1 MVLFDTY
8 ARWPVRAVRGEK
20 HWLWDESGRRYLDF
34 TSGIGVTSLGHVPDA
49 VKQAVA
55 AQLETLW
62 HCSNLF
68 QIPLQEQVAAKLCA
82 ASGLDRAFFC
92 NSGAE
97 ANEAAIKLARR
108 YFQVVRGEERY
119 EVVTFHGSFHGRT
132 LATLTATG
140 QEKVKVGFAPLPEGF
155 RSVPF
160 GDLAALEAVVTDKT
174 AAVLLELVQGEGG
187 VVPADP
193 AFVRGVAELCR
204 QKGLLLIV
212 DEVQTGIGRT
222 GSLFAFQHY
231 GVVPDAVTLAKGLGS
246 GIPVG
251 ALLAK
256 EDVAAAFAPGSHG
269 STFGGNPVAMAAAL
283 ATLEELERGGWL
295 ERVRAMGALMKER
308 LEALAARTP
317 AIVDVRGLGLMLG
330 VQVTVPVADV
340 LAALRRRG
348 VLMLPAGTDVIRL
361 LPPFTIGPAEVE
373 VAVRALGEALDEVA
387 AQGGAAK
394 AET

>member
-1 MVLFDTY
+1 MTLFDTY

-34 TSGIGVTSLGHVPDA
+34 TSGIGVTNLGHVPET

-55 AQLETLW
+55 AQLEALW
-62 HCSNLF
+62 HCSNF
-68 QIPLQEQVAAKLCA
+68 FHIPLQERLAEKLCTL
-82 ASGLDRAFFC
+82 SGLDRAFFC

-108 YFQVVRGEERY
+108 YFQVVKGEKRY
-119 EVVTFHGSFHGRT
+119 EVVTFHRSFHGRT

-140 QEKVKVGFAPLPEGF
+140 QEKVKTGFAPLPEGF
-155 RSVPF
+155 RSVPY
-160 GDLAALEAVVTDKT
+160 GDLAALEAAVTDNT
-174 AAVLLELVQGEGG
+174 AAVMLELVLGEGG
-187 VVPADP
+187 VVPAEP

-204 QKGLLLIV
+204 RRDLLFIV
-212 DEVQTGIGRT
+212 DEVQTGLGRT
-222 GSLFAFQHY
+222 GTLFAFQQY
-231 GVVPDAVTLAKGLGS
+231 DVVPDVVTLAKGLGS
-246 GIPVG
+246 GLPVG
-251 ALLAK
+251 AMLAK
-256 EDVAAAFAPGSHG
+256 AFLSDAFGPGSHG
-269 STFGGNPVAMAAAL
+269 TTFGGNPVAMAAAL

-295 ERVRAMGALMKER
+295 ERVRAMGALLKER
-308 LEALAARTP
+308 LAELATRMP
-317 AIVDVRGLGLMLG
+317 AVVEVRGLGLMLG

-373 VAVRALGEALDEVA
+373 VAVRALAEALDEVA
-387 AQGGAAK
+387 AQGGDAK
-394 AET
+394 AE

>member
-1 MVLFDTY
+1 VTLFDTY

-34 TSGIGVTSLGHVPDA
+34 TSGIGVTNLGHVPEA

-55 AQLETLW
+55 AQLEALW
-62 HCSNLF
+62 HCSNF
-68 QIPLQEQVAAKLCA
+68 FHIPLQERLAEKLCTL
-82 ASGLDRAFFC
+82 SGLDRAFFC

-108 YFQVVRGEERY
+108 YFQVVKGEKRY
-119 EVVTFHGSFHGRT
+119 EVVTFHRSFHGRT

-140 QEKVKVGFAPLPEGF
+140 QEKVKTGFAPLPEGF
-155 RSVPF
+155 RSVPY
-160 GDLAALEAVVTDKT
+160 GDLAALEAAVTDNT
-174 AAVLLELVQGEGG
+174 AAVMLELVLGEGG
-187 VVPADP
+187 VVPAEP

-204 QKGLLLIV
+204 RRDLLFIV
-212 DEVQTGIGRT
+212 DEVQTGLGRT
-222 GSLFAFQHY
+222 GTLFAFQQY
-231 GVVPDAVTLAKGLGS
+231 GVVPDVVTLAKGLGS
-246 GIPVG
+246 GLPVG
-251 ALLAK
+251 AMLAK
-256 EDVAAAFAPGSHG
+256 AFLSDAFGPGSHG
-269 STFGGNPVAMAAAL
+269 TTFGGNPVAMAAAL

-295 ERVRAMGALMKER
+295 ERVRAMGALLKER
-308 LEALAARTP
+308 LAELATRMP
-317 AIVDVRGLGLMLG
+317 AVVEVRGLGLMLG

-373 VAVRALGEALDEVA
+373 VAVRALAEALDEVA
-387 AQGGAAK
+387 AQGGDAK
-394 AET
+394 AE

>member
-1 MVLFDTY
+1 MTLFDTY

-34 TSGIGVTSLGHVPDA
+34 TSGIGVTNLGHVPEA

-55 AQLETLW
+55 AQLEALW
-62 HCSNLF
+62 HCSNF
-68 QIPLQEQVAAKLCA
+68 FHIPLQERLAEKLCTL
-82 ASGLDRAFFC
+82 SGLDRAFFC

-108 YFQVVRGEERY
+108 YFQVVKGEKRY
-119 EVVTFHGSFHGRT
+119 EVVTFHRSFHGRT

-140 QEKVKVGFAPLPEGF
+140 QEKVKTGFAPLPEGF
-155 RSVPF
+155 RSVPY
-160 GDLAALEAVVTDKT
+160 GDLAALEAAVTDNT
-174 AAVLLELVQGEGG
+174 AAVMLELVLGEGG
-187 VVPADP
+187 VVPAEP

-204 QKGLLLIV
+204 RRDLLFIV
-212 DEVQTGIGRT
+212 DEVQTGLGRT
-222 GSLFAFQHY
+222 GTLFAFQQY
-231 GVVPDAVTLAKGLGS
+231 GVVPDVVTLAKGLGS
-246 GIPVG
+246 GLPVG
-251 ALLAK
+251 AMLAK
-256 EDVAAAFAPGSHG
+256 AFLSDAFGPGSHG
-269 STFGGNPVAMAAAL
+269 TTFGGNPVAMAAAL

-295 ERVRAMGALMKER
+295 ERVRAMGALLKER
-308 LEALAARTP
+308 LAELATRMP
-317 AIVDVRGLGLMLG
+317 AVVEVRGLGLMLG

-373 VAVRALGEALDEVA
+373 VAVRALAEALDEVA
-387 AQGGAAK
+387 AQGGDAK
-394 AET
+394 AE

>member
-1 MVLFDTY
+1 VTLFDTY

-34 TSGIGVTSLGHVPDA
+34 TSGIGVTNLGHVPEA

-55 AQLETLW
+55 AQLEALW
-62 HCSNLF
+62 HCSNF
-68 QIPLQEQVAAKLCA
+68 FHIPLQERLAEKLCTL
-82 ASGLDRAFFC
+82 SGLDRAFFC

-108 YFQVVRGEERY
+108 YFQVVKGEKRY
-119 EVVTFHGSFHGRT
+119 EVVTFHRSFHGRT

-140 QEKVKVGFAPLPEGF
+140 QEKVKTGFAPLPEGF
-155 RSVPF
+155 RSVPY
-160 GDLAALEAVVTDKT
+160 GDLAALEAAVTDNT
-174 AAVLLELVQGEGG
+174 AAVMLELVLGEGG
-187 VVPADP
+187 VVPAEP

-204 QKGLLLIV
+204 RRDLLFIV
-212 DEVQTGIGRT
+212 DEVQTGLGRT
-222 GSLFAFQHY
+222 GTLFAFQQY
-231 GVVPDAVTLAKGLGS
+231 GVVPDVVTLAKGLGS
-246 GIPVG
+246 GLPVG
-251 ALLAK
+251 AMLAK
-256 EDVAAAFAPGSHG
+256 AFLSDAFGPGSHG
-269 STFGGNPVAMAAAL
+269 TTFGGNPVAMVAAL

-295 ERVRAMGALMKER
+295 ERVRAMGALLKER
-308 LEALAARTP
+308 LAELATRMP
-317 AIVDVRGLGLMLG
+317 AVVEVRGLGLMLG

-373 VAVRALGEALDEVA
+373 VAVRALAEALDEVA
-387 AQGGAAK
+387 AQGGDAK
-394 AET
+394 AE

>member
-1 MVLFDTY
+1 FDTY

-34 TSGIGVTSLGHVPDA
+34 TSGIGVTNLGHVPEA

-55 AQLETLW
+55 AQLEALW
-62 HCSNLF
+62 HCSNF
-68 QIPLQEQVAAKLCA
+68 FHIPLQERLAEKLCTL
-82 ASGLDRAFFC
+82 SGLDRAFFC

-108 YFQVVRGEERY
+108 YFQVVKGEKRY
-119 EVVTFHGSFHGRT
+119 EVVTFHRSFHGRT

-140 QEKVKVGFAPLPEGF
+140 QEKVKTGFAPLPEGF
-155 RSVPF
+155 RSVPY
-160 GDLAALEAVVTDKT
+160 GDLAALEAAVTDNT
-174 AAVLLELVQGEGG
+174 AAVMLELVLGEGG
-187 VVPADP
+187 VVPAEP

-204 QKGLLLIV
+204 RRDLLFIV
-212 DEVQTGIGRT
+212 DEVQTGLGRT
-222 GSLFAFQHY
+222 GTLFAFQQY
-231 GVVPDAVTLAKGLGS
+231 GVVPDVVTLAKGLGS
-246 GIPVG
+246 GLPVG
-251 ALLAK
+251 AMLAK
-256 EDVAAAFAPGSHG
+256 AFLSDAFGPGSHG
-269 STFGGNPVAMAAAL
+269 TTFGGNPVAMAAAL

-295 ERVRAMGALMKER
+295 ERVRAMGALLKER
-308 LEALAARTP
+308 LAELATRMP
-317 AIVDVRGLGLMLG
+317 AVVEVRGLGLMLG

-373 VAVRALGEALDEVA
+373 VAVRALAEALDEVA
-387 AQGGAAK
+387 AQGGDAK
-394 AET
+394 AE

>member
-1 MVLFDTY
+1 MTLFDTY

-34 TSGIGVTSLGHVPDA
+34 TSGIGVTNLGHVPEA

-55 AQLETLW
+55 AQLEALW
-62 HCSNLF
+62 HCSNF
-68 QIPLQEQVAAKLCA
+68 FHIPLQERLAEKLCTL
-82 ASGLDRAFFC
+82 SGLDRAFFC

-108 YFQVVRGEERY
+108 YFQVVKGEKRY
-119 EVVTFHGSFHGRT
+119 EVVTFHRSFHGRT

-140 QEKVKVGFAPLPEGF
+140 QEKVKTGFAPLPEGF
-155 RSVPF
+155 RSVPY
-160 GDLAALEAVVTDKT
+160 GDLAALEAAVTDNT
-174 AAVLLELVQGEGG
+174 AAVMLELVLGEGG
-187 VVPADP
+187 VVPAEP

-204 QKGLLLIV
+204 RRDLLFIV
-212 DEVQTGIGRT
+212 DEVQTGLGRT
-222 GSLFAFQHY
+222 GTLFAFQQY
-231 GVVPDAVTLAKGLGS
+231 GVVPDIVTLAKGLGS
-246 GIPVG
+246 GLPVG
-251 ALLAK
+251 AMLAK
-256 EDVAAAFAPGSHG
+256 AFLSDAFGPGSHG
-269 STFGGNPVAMAAAL
+269 TTFGGNPVAMAAAL

-295 ERVRAMGALMKER
+295 ERVRAMGALLKER
-308 LEALAARTP
+308 LAELATRMP
-317 AIVDVRGLGLMLG
+317 AVVEVRGLGLMLG

-373 VAVRALGEALDEVA
+373 VAVRALAEALDEVA
-387 AQGGAAK
+387 AQGGDAK
-394 AET
+394 AE